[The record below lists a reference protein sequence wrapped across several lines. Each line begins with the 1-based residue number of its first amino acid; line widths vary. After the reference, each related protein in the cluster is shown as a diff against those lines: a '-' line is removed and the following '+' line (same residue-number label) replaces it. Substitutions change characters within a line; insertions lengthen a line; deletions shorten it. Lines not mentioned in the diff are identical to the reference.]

1 MKTLT
6 LATLA
11 ACCAAGAAMAGPA
24 DDIVGTWECRQPGV
38 KYKNKPPILYVEAAT
53 PKSPDKAAFAL
64 DVDGFAREVFG
75 NSDVTADADGW
86 WKITPAKGD
95 AFMVRPEGVVPK
107 SKVPQMELKRAN
119 VTYRCLR
126 LPPVA
131 AQSVPAPAAPAAPAG
146 AESTAPMG
154 APQSAEPAPSAA
166 PETAPPVVPA
176 APTGIPQEE
185 SPKKE

>member
-95 AFMVRPEGVVPK
+95 AFMVRPEGVLPK

-119 VTYRCLR
+119 ATYRCLR
-126 LPPVA
+126 LPPA
-131 AQSVPAPAAPAAPAG
+131 ALPAPAAPAAPAG